1 VDWVDLLGHTSSYT
15 SNPLVPWFIE
25 EDSETYTAIL
35 LVKKRIDEARGL
47 TSSYSL
53 ASNKDTSALIL
64 RTGERRAYT
73 KHICSL
79 ADCQLWTSLCIDVTD

>member
-15 SNPLVPWFIE
+15 SNSLVPWFSE
-25 EDSETYTAIL
+25 EVSETYTITS
-35 LVKKRIDEARGL
+35 LVKKRIDEARHL

-53 ASNKDTSALIL
+53 SSSKDTSALIL
-64 RTGERRAYT
+64 RIGERRAYT

-79 ADCQLWTSLCIDVTD
+79 ADCQLWNS